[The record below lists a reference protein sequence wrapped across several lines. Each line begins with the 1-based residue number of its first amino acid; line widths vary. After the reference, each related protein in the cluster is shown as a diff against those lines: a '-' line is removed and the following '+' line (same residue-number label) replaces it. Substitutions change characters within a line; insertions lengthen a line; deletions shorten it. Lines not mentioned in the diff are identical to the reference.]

1 VCTVVPDLYK
11 KALQESLRLV
21 PYNSAVQFQ
30 RYLSDTKPDP
40 RLGMACVFQTFDV
53 AERAIALGA
62 AAEPTFLREG
72 RHVAAVFREGR
83 SLIVLDPYLLHTHP
97 LLFDLDAA
105 SETGVL
111 TCSSEAAPVRQDATG
126 QRKPAMLTGNLKLR
140 GDDGYTLALE
150 YKKYSPTKDHYVLS
164 RYFKLDS
171 THTTSPDLAE
181 FDLDKDLTHP
191 EQTSLSIRTL
201 SDDLTTMGEVVL
213 PLRGWQQGPFTRE
226 RLWARNNQ
234 GVSFPATSEQ
244 ARTVWDHV
252 CESTGLD
259 RETIEQHLLEASELY
274 RKHAD
279 PTVDLATY
287 NLDPE

>member
-1 VCTVVPDLYK
+1 
-11 KALQESLRLV
+11 
-21 PYNSAVQFQ
+21 
-30 RYLSDTKPDP
+30 
-40 RLGMACVFQTFDV
+40 MACVFQTFDV

-126 QRKPAMLTGNLKLR
+126 QRKPAMLTGNLKLW

-150 YKKYSPTKDHYVLS
+150 DKKYSPTKDHYVLS

-201 SDDLTTMGEVVL
+201 SDDLTTMGEVIL
-213 PLRGWQQGPFTRE
+213 PLRGWQQGPLTRE